1 MVNAF
6 YRDKGVKVYDGIL
19 GDLVEEGTNRKYYI
33 KRENTQPIQL
43 ESPKFYN
50 STDTGLINRVDP
62 FETSQYEDEPF
73 VYKKPKME
81 DNGMENITKPNSQRE
96 SITLKDAVEY
106 SGFSKP
112 YVYSLAKDGK
122 IECSSRK
129 NPLLIYKDSLEEFMK
144 SKGAKPKLPKVMPT
158 SPEETKQ
165 LSVPEQQPISE
176 QPTPEVVSVE
186 TTSENICVPI
196 DKSPKLNPVEIDY
209 SIVDHNTIVTAEEAA
224 RFLGISPNCTWYIK
238 HHLTD
243 DLSLRFFYVFD
254 TRPELVKKWV
264 LKSHINKVYTVVDPA
279 LVPDLISLAKN
290 TEEILGRND
299 LDGNYIKL
307 NLMAVRELLPQTIIK
322 EENSNEFN

>member
-81 DNGMENITKPNSQRE
+81 DNEMENITKPNSQRE

-112 YVYSLAKDGK
+112 YVYLLAKDGK

-144 SKGAKPKLPKVMPT
+144 SDRPKGANPKLPKVMPT
-158 SPEETKQ
+158 LPEETKQ
-165 LSVPEQQPISE
+165 LSVPEEQQPI
-176 QPTPEVVSVE
+176 PEVVSVK
-186 TTSENICVPI
+186 TTSENIM
-196 DKSPKLNPVEIDY
+196 KKQ
-209 SIVDHNTIVTAEEAA
+209 H
-224 RFLGISPNCTWYIK
+224 RPNCTWYIK